1 MQFSSRWTQTTKNT
15 LNAVAQYNRTI
26 GLFNFLNQI
35 PEYAPEM
42 YTLYRYCRI
51 TGVDVTL
58 EVSAQTTSGAN
69 AFGIEA
75 AMARIPFD
83 QSAGITPQALRLV
96 RDSRYSLISQIGMNR
111 CVLRAHYGSFDELGN
126 PVYDRI
132 YWQSLA
138 DASVTTP
145 TDVST
150 PVVACSVRSVVG
162 DNAIVS
168 CNLTV
173 CYHLQFFELELSPIP
188 ALIEEPED
196 ESDEALVVRSLHKTQ
211 QGDADGGNKP
221 TAKKMRR

>member
-1 MQFSSRWTQTTKNT
+1 MWTQTTKNT
-15 LNAVAQYNRTI
+15 LNAVAQYNRTV

-35 PEYAPEM
+35 PEYAAEM
-42 YTLYRYCRI
+42 YTLYRYARI
-51 TGVDVTL
+51 SAVDITL

-96 RDSRYSLISQIGMNR
+96 RDSKYALISQIGVNR
-111 CVLRAHYGSFDELGN
+111 CVLKGHFGSFDELGN
-126 PVYDRI
+126 PVYDRV

-145 TDVST
+145 GDVST
-150 PVVACSVRSVVG
+150 PVVGVAVRSVVG

-173 CYHLQFFELELSPIP
+173 KYHVQFFEPELSPIP
-188 ALIEEPED
+188 ALIDEEPESG
-196 ESDEALVVRSLHKTQ
+196 SDDLEVIRSLRKTPQ
-211 QGDADGGNKP
+211 ADPAGGSKP
-221 TAKKMRR
+221 TGGKIRRQT

>member
-1 MQFSSRWTQTTKNT
+1 
-15 LNAVAQYNRTI
+15 V

-35 PEYAPEM
+35 PEYAAEM
-42 YTLYRYCRI
+42 YTLYRYARI
-51 TGVDVTL
+51 SAVDVTL

-96 RDSRYSLISQIGMNR
+96 RDSKYALISQIGVNR
-111 CVLRAHYGSFDELGN
+111 CVLRGHFGSFDELGN
-126 PVYDRI
+126 PVYDRT

-138 DASVTTP
+138 DAALTTP
-145 TDVST
+145 GDVST
-150 PVVACSVRSVVG
+150 PVIGVAVRSVVG

-173 CYHLQFFELELSPIP
+173 KYHLQFFELEISPIP
-188 ALIEEPED
+188 TFLCEETE
-196 ESDEALVVRSLHKTQ
+196 EGSDDLEIVQSLRKAPQ
-211 QGDADGGNKP
+211 MDPAGGCRP
-221 TAKKMRR
+221 TGRKIRR